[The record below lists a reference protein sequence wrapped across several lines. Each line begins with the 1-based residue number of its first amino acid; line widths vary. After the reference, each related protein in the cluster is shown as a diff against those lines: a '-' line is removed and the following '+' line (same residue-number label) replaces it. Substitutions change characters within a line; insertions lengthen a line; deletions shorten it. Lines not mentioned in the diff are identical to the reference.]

1 MGAVNKERGTR
12 CQAGV
17 GVLAVVAAAVVVVGS
32 ADSGPLSVLQYYS
45 LSSDYMAFVGMQWTG
60 VSFASPADPYCLR
73 ALRRP

>member
-1 MGAVNKERGTR
+1 MGAVSKERGTR
-12 CQAGV
+12 CQTGV
-17 GVLAVVAAAVVVVGS
+17 GELAVAAVVVVVVGS
-32 ADSGPLSVLQYYS
+32 TDSGLLSVLQYYS